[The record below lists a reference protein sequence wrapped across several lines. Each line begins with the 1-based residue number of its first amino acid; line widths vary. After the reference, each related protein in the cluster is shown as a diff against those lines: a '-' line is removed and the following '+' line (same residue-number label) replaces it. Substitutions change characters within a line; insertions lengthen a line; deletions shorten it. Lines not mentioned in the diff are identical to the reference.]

1 MIASTVYPALSGHA
15 PLTAIIGTRI
25 YRDFAGDAPTA
36 PYLVW
41 SILATVPSQSVS
53 RFSAYADRYSVS
65 IVVFSTDR
73 AQSDALVI
81 AARNA
86 MEAIGKLSSGPQ
98 SLGYD
103 STTSLWR
110 YTFTVDV
117 FVNR

>member
-1 MIASTVYPALSGHA
+1 MIAQLVYPAMKNHA
-15 PLTAIIGTRI
+15 PLAALIGTRI

-36 PYLVW
+36 PYVVW
-41 SILATVPSQSVS
+41 SILATVPSQSIV
-53 RFSAYADRYSVS
+53 RFAGYADRYSVS
-65 IVVFSTDR
+65 VDVFSTSA

-98 SLGYD
+98 SLGFD
-103 STTSLWR
+103 SETRLWR
-110 YTFTVDV
+110 WTFTVDV